1 MTYRNL
7 GRTGIKVS
15 NLCLGTM
22 MFGGQTD
29 EAVARRITDKA
40 FEQGVNFI
48 DTANGYNGGK
58 SEEVVGRLIAPRRDS
73 WVLATKFVNPNPG
86 ASGPNDR
93 GASRKNLI
101 QSVDASLKRLGTDYI
116 DLFYLHRED
125 HDTQPEETVR
135 ALAELVQAGKL
146 RYWGVSN
153 HRAWKLAEFVRTAD
167 LLGVDRPA
175 ATQPCYNLANR
186 QPEAE
191 HLSAAEYYGVGV
203 VSFSPLARGVL
214 TGKYA
219 PDAAPPEGTR
229 AARNDKRLQQTEW
242 RPESL
247 VLAQAV
253 KEHAQARGITA
264 GQFALAWVL
273 NNGLVTSAITGPRT
287 EEQWDDYLPALSYR
301 FTAEDEALVDRLV
314 ASGHP
319 STPGFNDP
327 SHVVVG
333 RKPRNGA

>member
-7 GRTGIKVS
+7 GHTGIKVS
-15 NLCLGTM
+15 PLCLGTM

-29 EAVARRITDKA
+29 EAVSRRIADKA

-48 DTANGYNGGK
+48 DTANVYNGGQ
-58 SEEVVGRLIAPRRDS
+58 SEEVVGRLIAARRER

-93 GASRKNLI
+93 GASRKNLV
-101 QSVDASLKRLGTDYI
+101 QSVEASLKRLGTDHI

-125 HDTQPEETVR
+125 HDTRPEETVR
-135 ALAELVQAGKL
+135 ALGDLVRAGKL

-191 HLSAAEYYGVGV
+191 HLPAAEYYGVGV

-214 TGKYA
+214 TGKYE
-219 PDAAPPEGTR
+219 PHAAPAEGSR

-247 VLAQAV
+247 HLAQ
-253 KEHAQARGITA
+253 EIMRHAEARGITA

-273 NNGLVTSAITGPRT
+273 NNGLITSAIAGPRT
-287 EEQWDDYLPALSYR
+287 EAQWDDYLPALAYR
-301 FTAEDEALVDRLV
+301 FTAEDEALVDGLV
-314 ASGHP
+314 TSGHP
-319 STPGFNDP
+319 STPGFNDLG
-327 SHVVVG
+327 HYVAG
-333 RKPRNGA
+333 RKPRSAA